1 MIFTLRRIL
10 RVLVSP
16 SRLKRAIGI
25 RLQLRL
31 RRLVAWL
38 LPEAVSQPVAH
49 IEIELAEL
57 RYSILKLESRE
68 HLLRV
73 GSMDPAPRLPEQE
86 LTQEQ
91 Q

>member
-16 SRLKRAIGI
+16 SRLKRAIAI
-25 RLQLRL
+25 RLQPRL
-31 RRLVAWL
+31 RRLVVWL
-38 LPEAVSQPVAH
+38 QPDVISQPIAH
-49 IEIELAEL
+49 IETELAEL
-57 RYSILKLESRE
+57 RYCILKLESRE

-91 Q
+91 H